1 MLLNLSSEESEDNE
15 GAGASGHQCSAIPKD
30 NNLGKVLS

>member
-15 GAGASGHQCSAIPKD
+15 GGGVSSHQCGGIPKD
-30 NNLGKVLS
+30 NNLGKALS